1 MHAHERRKASTI
13 WMFGWF
19 HLLARK
25 AGTVFDYL
33 RMGFSLG
40 KDLRSK
46 ILLCTFLPYYKL
58 ITKSYSVYTI
68 YLNNYSVPI
77 RLRAGDISEIHEI
90 LWREDYRFKEME
102 GADFPVVLD
111 LGAHIG
117 LFTLWIK
124 HRFPTSTV
132 HCYEPDPYSYSLLQN
147 NTKFLNNVFLHP
159 EGVGSSSG
167 EATFFIDRRRHALSS
182 FRESPDKEPISCSI
196 KALDDVIGALGSVD
210 LIKFDI
216 EGLEYQVFSNSSTV
230 QYVNH
235 LVGEVH
241 GHAVDVNQFLSL
253 FPNHRKHIKSY
264 SNEMNI
270 VYLHRVA
277 KGTCGS
283 SCSPL
288 PSPGP

>member
-1 MHAHERRKASTI
+1 
-13 WMFGWF
+13 
-19 HLLARK
+19 
-25 AGTVFDYL
+25 
-33 RMGFSLG
+33 
-40 KDLRSK
+40 
-46 ILLCTFLPYYKL
+46 
-58 ITKSYSVYTI
+58 
-68 YLNNYSVPI
+68 
-77 RLRAGDISEIHEI
+77 
-90 LWREDYRFKEME
+90 
-102 GADFPVVLD
+102 

-253 FPNHRKHIKSY
+253 FPNHCKHIKSY